1 MEEKKLLKGSECE
14 IDHVGVVVKNLDNT
28 IGFLTALGLGP
39 FSIHT
44 SYHPAA
50 TVRGKKAH
58 YRVKVAM
65 AQQGPVQL
73 ELIEYL
79 GGDTIHREFLEQKGE
94 GLHHIRL
101 KVSDIDSTLNKFAQ
115 MGIGVLQQDKF
126 VGGGGL
132 AYLDTA
138 KIGGI
143 IIELVQLPLDYD
155 PKKGVA
161 YQSS

>member
-1 MEEKKLLKGSECE
+1 MDKDYS
-14 IDHVGVVVKNLDNT
+14 
-28 IGFLTALGLGP
+28 
-39 FSIHT
+39 
-44 SYHPAA
+44 
-50 TVRGKKAH
+50 
-58 YRVKVAM
+58 
-65 AQQGPVQL
+65 

-79 GGDTIHREFLEQKGE
+79 DGDTIHQEFLEQKGE

-101 KVSDIDSTLNKFAQ
+101 KVSDIDSTLSRFAQ

-138 KIGGI
+138 RIGGI
-143 IIELVQLPLDYD
+143 IMELVQLPPDYD
-155 PKKGVA
+155 PKKGVT